1 MFLLDWWLNLS
12 RMNFLSDSR
21 RCLDLVLFLVAF
33 HLEGHC
39 SLSQSLGGIFC
50 VSSLCW
56 SPCHSPS
63 PSCHLRRVWNGS
75 RYTFFSL
82 FEPTS
87 SPQEKSF
94 IFGPHHW
101 WEYNYVSSPLLYLF
115 LFWSTHQVYSRHHRL
130 SQLGGNRFQA
140 FQVVQGKPPI
150 FRLKARRKH
159 WFLLCLLTSHNAV
172 CCFLEEG
179 WRPTQGSC
187 FLTISFNTFIFL
199 KQIRRD

>member
-1 MFLLDWWLNLS
+1 MFLLDWWLNTS
-12 RMNFLSDSR
+12 WMNFLSVPR

-39 SLSQSLGGIFC
+39 SLSQSLGAYSVC
-50 VSSLCW
+50 VSSPGW

-63 PSCHLRRVWNGS
+63 PGCHLRRVWNGW
-75 RYTFFSL
+75 RYTFFSV

-87 SPQEKSF
+87 SLQEKSF
-94 IFGPHHW
+94 LAPTIGGSIVNVW
-101 WEYNYVSSPLLYLF
+101 SPLLYLF
-115 LFWSTHQVYSRHHRL
+115 LFWSTHHVYSRHHRL
-130 SQLGGNRFQA
+130 SQFGGNRFQA

-150 FRLKARRKH
+150 FRLKGRRKH
-159 WFLLCLLTSHNAV
+159 WFLLCLLASHNAV

-179 WRPTQGSC
+179 GDPLRGAA
-187 FLTISFNTFIFL
+187 LLKSFSTLIFL